1 MFPGIFEWIRDAGHL
16 IFMGLFWLVI
26 ILMISG
32 LFFSIGKSISEANRE
47 LLDYDDTLSEP

>member
-1 MFPGIFEWIRDAGHL
+1 MFPGIFEWIWDAGHL